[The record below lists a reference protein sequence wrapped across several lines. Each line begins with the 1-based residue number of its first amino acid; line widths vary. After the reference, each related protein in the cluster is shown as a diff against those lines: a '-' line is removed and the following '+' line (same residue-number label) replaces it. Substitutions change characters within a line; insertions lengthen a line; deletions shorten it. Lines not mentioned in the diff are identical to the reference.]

1 MRIPNKTA
9 KTEQNSGLR
18 GRVNA
23 STEDLRFGV
32 GGLATYGG
40 GGSGENGLGKKGET
54 GDMLSN
60 RVKGLGV
67 GGGERRCLVSPMTR
81 NAEGKNQKERQM
93 VEPAFIAEVA
103 PSALTVPQ
111 GVLRRQVAAD
121 VERN

>member
-81 NAEGKNQKERQM
+81 NAEGKNQKPKR
-93 VEPAFIAEVA
+93 A
-103 PSALTVPQ
+103 PDGRTSLYSGSRPFRAH
-111 GVLRRQVAAD
+111 RAAGRS
-121 VERN
+121 ETSGSRGR

>member
-81 NAEGKNQKERQM
+81 SEEEDPKRAPEGRTSLYSGSC
-93 VEPAFIAEVA
+93 PFRAH
-103 PSALTVPQ
+103 
-111 GVLRRQVAAD
+111 RAAGRS
-121 VERN
+121 ETSGSRGR